1 MAIYE
6 VTLTLNNEELG
17 STRVDAVD
25 EDDAIETVEN
35 DLDISDL
42 TLRMTGYI
50 CVGSDEFSVD
60 MEYTPRDIDV
70 ENNFGEITFKAI
82 EIEEEDE

>member
-1 MAIYE
+1 MALYE
-6 VTLTLNNEELG
+6 VSLSLNGENLG
-17 STRVDAVD
+17 STKVEADH
-25 EDDAIETVEN
+25 EDDALDIVQS
-35 DLDISDL
+35 DLDLTGL

-70 ENNFGEITFKAI
+70 ENNFGEISYEVI
-82 EIEEEDE
+82 EIEEEA